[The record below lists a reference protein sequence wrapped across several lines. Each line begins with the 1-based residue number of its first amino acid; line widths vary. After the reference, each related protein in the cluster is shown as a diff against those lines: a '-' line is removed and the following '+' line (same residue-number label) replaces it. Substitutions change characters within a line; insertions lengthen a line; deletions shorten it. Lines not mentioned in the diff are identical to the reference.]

1 MNYRKV
7 KTYIQTVI
15 LILYYISAL
24 PESTMLFADQGQFYT
39 PFNRIRTLTVYAMT
53 VCAAVSVIHRFA
65 AERDPEKGLFEQ
77 ILMFPFRHLAMT
89 IPAAAFF
96 ICIFASKNTY
106 QFKLLLFLIA
116 MSDTDLDQ
124 HYKGLFVV
132 NVLFMVW
139 IMLWTKQGLI
149 RDVTAYRNDGTIRH
163 SLGYIFPLDC
173 HGHLLSIALIY
184 MYLRKEKF
192 NWYDVIAVNVP
203 NCLLYTRTDART
215 DMIVIVLASAALFII
230 NKIGQ
235 EKFSG
240 YIWSVLESFG
250 TLVMAAC
257 PFVLTWMYDPEIP
270 WMRRLNSILSDRLA
284 LQKKVVAEEGFS
296 LFGKPIEWT
305 GWGGYDG
312 TDKPDY
318 NYVDC
323 SFMRDTFDRGISF
336 EVIFLTG
343 CTFLYF
349 FLNRKKDV
357 TGAVLMFFFLLSA
370 LVEDH
375 IILIQ
380 FYPIMFL
387 FSGIVML
394 ENRELTGLL
403 KREKK
408 AI

>member
-1 MNYRKV
+1 MNYRKI

-15 LILYYISAL
+15 LVLYYISAL

-39 PFNRIRTLTVYAMT
+39 PFNRLRTFTVFAMT
-53 VCAAVSVIHRFA
+53 VCAGVSILHRFLQ
-65 AERDPEKGLFEQ
+65 ERDPGEGLLKQ
-77 ILMFPFRHLAMT
+77 VMMFPFRHLAMT

-96 ICIFASKNTY
+96 ICIFTSKNTY
-106 QFKLLLFLIA
+106 QFKLFLFLIA
-116 MSDTDLDQ
+116 MSDTDLD
-124 HYKGLFVV
+124 HHFKGLFII
-132 NVLFMVW
+132 NVLFMIW
-139 IMLWTKQGLI
+139 IIWWTKQGLI
-149 RDVTAYRNDGTIRH
+149 RDIIAYRHDDSLRH

-173 HGHLLSIALIY
+173 HGHLLSIILMY

-192 NWYDVIAVNVP
+192 TWYDMLAVNAV
-203 NCLLYTRTDART
+203 NYIFFRLTDART
-215 DMIVIVLASAALFII
+215 DMIVIVLSSLTLCAV

-240 YIWSVLESFG
+240 YIWSVLEAAG
-250 TLVMAAC
+250 TLLMGIC
-257 PFVLTWMYDPEIP
+257 PFILTWMYNPEIP
-270 WMRRLNSILSDRLA
+270 WMNKLNIILSGRLE
-284 LQKKVVAEEGFS
+284 LQKKVALEEGFS

-357 TGAVLMFFFLLSA
+357 TGAIVMFFFLLSA

-375 IILIQ
+375 IIMIN
-380 FYPIMFL
+380 FFPVMFL

-394 ENRELTGLL
+394 ENREFLGLI
-403 KREKK
+403 KRDSK
-408 AI
+408 

>member
-1 MNYRKV
+1 MNYRKI

-15 LILYYISAL
+15 LVLYYISAL
-24 PESTMLFADQGQFYT
+24 PESTMLFADQGQFYG
-39 PFNRIRTLTVYAMT
+39 PCNQLRTITVYAMYL
-53 VCAAVSVIHRFA
+53 CAAVSVIHRFM
-65 AERDPEKGLFEQ
+65 AERDPAEG
-77 ILMFPFRHLAMT
+77 ILRQVFMFPFRHLAMT

-106 QFKLLLFLIA
+106 QFKLFMFLIA
-116 MSDTDLDQ
+116 MSDTDLDN
-124 HYKGLFVV
+124 HYKGLFLI
-132 NVLFMVW
+132 NVLFMGW
-139 IMLWTKQGLI
+139 IMWMTSQGQI
-149 RDVTAYRNDGTIRH
+149 RDVTAYREGSDIVRH

-173 HGHLLSIALIY
+173 HGHLLSIVLIY
-184 MYLRKEKF
+184 MYLRKQKF
-192 NWYDVIAVNVP
+192 DWYDVIAVNVP
-203 NCLLYTRTDART
+203 NYLLYTQTDART
-215 DMIVIVLASAALFII
+215 DMIVIVLASITLFIV
-230 NKIGQ
+230 NEIGQ

-240 YIWSVLESFG
+240 YIWSCLEAAG
-250 TLVMAAC
+250 TLLMGIC
-257 PFVLTWMYDPEIP
+257 PFILTWMYDPEIP
-270 WMRRLNSILSDRLA
+270 WMKKLNSLLSNRLA

-296 LFGKPIEWT
+296 LFGKPIQWT

-349 FLNRKKDV
+349 FLNKKKDV
-357 TGAVLMFFFLLSA
+357 TGSILMFFFLLSA

-375 IILIQ
+375 IIMIQ

-387 FSGIVML
+387 FAGIVML
-394 ENRELTGLL
+394 DNREFLGLI
-403 KREKK
+403 KRDKE
-408 AI
+408 